1 MMFKRLLFIFSLF
14 CFLFFVHTSAW
25 ALVASNDFFGFEFRF
40 NNPGARSTAMGGA
53 FVGLADDA
61 TAAYANPAGL
71 TILTEPEISA
81 EIKYGEYTNQVPQ
94 ENDTDDFTDSNNSVS
109 FLSLAHPTKK
119 ANITVYRH
127 HLLNIKSEYDSYE
140 NVENR
145 DTIEFDLNVV
155 TLGLGVGFKVTE
167 TFSLGFSVGFAQLEY
182 YSQIDKY
189 DLSPTTDPQP
199 SEFEY
204 VNDEDSSEQYTLALL
219 WNPTGKLSVGAV
231 YRYGPEFDTDKERWE
246 QIDLDPDPVGTDYY
260 WVLDWKLRSK
270 LKIPDVYGL
279 GISYRF
285 LSNLTAA
292 LDVNYV
298 EYSDLL
304 EDFTMEPNAQNDPD
318 DIEIDDTFEIHAGVE
333 YVMGFGDIPVAL
345 RCGYFYRPDHSARYV
360 GPITSPDDQA
370 LKDRLANKD
379 YDEHIFSAGFGT
391 VLFDILQVDVAASY
405 SELIT
410 EGTISVVYRF

>member
-1 MMFKRLLFIFSLF
+1 MFKRVFFVLFLLL
-14 CFLFFVHTSAW
+14 FLFFAHTSAW
-25 ALVASNDFFGFEFRF
+25 ALVASNDVFGVDFRF

-81 EIKYGEYTNQVPQ
+81 EFKYGEHTSRVPQ
-94 ENDTDDFTDSNNSVS
+94 YTGTDDFTDPNNSVS

-127 HLLNIKSEYDSYE
+127 QLVNIKSEFESMDD
-140 NVENR
+140 VDHR
-145 DTIEFDLNVV
+145 DEIEFDMNVV

-167 TFSLGFSVGFAQLEY
+167 TFSLGFSVGFARLEY

-189 DLSPTTDPQP
+189 DLIGTDPQP

-219 WNPTGKLSVGAV
+219 WNPTGELSIGAV

-246 QIDLDPDPVGTDYY
+246 QVDLDPSPATDYY
-260 WVLDWKLRSK
+260 WVLDWKLRNK

-298 EYSDLL
+298 EHSDLL
-304 EDFTMEPNAQNDPD
+304 EDFTMEPGAQNDAD

-333 YVMGFGDIPVAL
+333 YVMSFNDVPFAL

-360 GPITSPDDQA
+360 GPITSPEDQE
-370 LKDRLANKD
+370 LKDRLASKD
-379 YDEHIFSAGFGT
+379 FDEHIFSAGFGT

-405 SELIT
+405 GELIT
-410 EGTISVVYRF
+410 EGTLSVVYRF